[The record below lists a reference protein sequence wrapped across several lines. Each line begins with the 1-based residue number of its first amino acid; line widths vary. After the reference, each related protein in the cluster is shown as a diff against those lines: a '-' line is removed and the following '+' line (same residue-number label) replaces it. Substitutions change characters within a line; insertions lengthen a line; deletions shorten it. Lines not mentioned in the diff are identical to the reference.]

1 MLVVG
6 PSRSE
11 HQGIPRFMKARPPTT
26 KPPVRSAGVHARRR
40 KALVRRPKH
49 RACARE
55 ALVRARK
62 CTPPF
67 MEALAPSRSLGPSSG
82 KRVAPSRKASPRAR
96 KHSRSSRK
104 ARFRKTN
111 RYCRAARL
119 PTEKGRGG
127 PRIEDGE
134 TCSPSR
140 ALLGGQGAPVRPPG
154 RSSLRRVPTPA
165 CRASTGLASRGRDP
179 SRWASPAPPS
189 VADQRS
195 ERGCSE
201 AL

>member
-67 MEALAPSRSLGPSSG
+67 MEALAPPRSVDHSSG

-119 PTEKGRGG
+119 PTEKGRVPGDAKRNHRISPRRIKEMSPRRRPQVAPGARLRATRPTRRAEHGAIERRLLRAQGG
-127 PRIEDGE
+127 
-134 TCSPSR
+134 
-140 ALLGGQGAPVRPPG
+140 
-154 RSSLRRVPTPA
+154 
-165 CRASTGLASRGRDP
+165 
-179 SRWASPAPPS
+179 
-189 VADQRS
+189 
-195 ERGCSE
+195 
-201 AL
+201 